1 MPQKAPQQDQQF
13 TSLNDN
19 KTADSQKL
27 IDAICEGLLDKK
39 AEDIRILDVHKL
51 TTLAD
56 SFVICHATTDV
67 QIKAIA
73 DGVVKETREQLG
85 EKPWKE
91 EGRDSRRW
99 VILDYVNVVVHIFK
113 KELREYYALE
123 KMWNDAEI
131 IKVEDTQAAQ

>member
-1 MPQKAPQQDQQF
+1 MPQKAQKPDQQF
-13 TSLNDN
+13 KSINEN

-27 IDAICEGLLDKK
+27 IEAISKGLLDKK
-39 AEDIRILDVHKL
+39 AEDITILDVHEL

-56 SFVICHATTDV
+56 KFVICHAATDV

-73 DGVVKETREQLG
+73 DSVVKQTNEQLG

-131 IKVEDTQAAQ
+131 IKVEDTKAAQ

>member
-1 MPQKAPQQDQQF
+1 MPQKAQQEDQQF
-13 TSLNDN
+13 KTVNDR
-19 KTADSQKL
+19 KTADSEKL
-27 IDAICEGLLDKK
+27 IEAITEGLLDKK
-39 AEDIRILDVHKL
+39 AEDIAILDIHEL

-56 SFVICHATTDV
+56 KFVICHAATDV

-73 DGVVKETREQLG
+73 DSAVKQTSEQLG

-91 EGRDSRRW
+91 EGRDTRRW

-113 KELREYYALE
+113 RELREYYALE

-131 IKVEDTQAAQ
+131 IRVKDEK

>member
-1 MPQKAPQQDQQF
+1 MPQKAQKKDQQF
-13 TSLNDN
+13 KSVNEN

-27 IDAICEGLLDKK
+27 IEAISEGLLDKK
-39 AEDIRILDVHKL
+39 AEEITILDVHEL

-56 SFVICHATTDV
+56 KFVICHASTDV

-73 DGVVKETREQLG
+73 DSVVKHTKEQLN

-123 KMWNDAEI
+123 KMWNDAEVI
-131 IKVEDTQAAQ
+131 RVEDTKAAQ

>member
-1 MPQKAPQQDQQF
+1 MPQKAQKKDQQF
-13 TSLNDN
+13 KSINEN
-19 KTADSQKL
+19 KTADSQLL
-27 IDAICEGLLDKK
+27 IEAITEGLLDKK
-39 AEDIRILDVHKL
+39 AEDITILDVHEL

-56 SFVICHATTDV
+56 KFVICHAATDV

-73 DGVVKETREQLG
+73 DSVVKQTNEQLG

-123 KMWNDAEI
+123 KMWNDAEV
-131 IKVEDTQAAQ
+131 IKVKDTKAAQ

>member
-1 MPQKAPQQDQQF
+1 MPQKVQQEDQQF
-13 TSLNDN
+13 KSVDDS
-19 KTADSQKL
+19 KTADSEKL
-27 IDAICEGLLDKK
+27 IEAISEGLLDKK
-39 AEDIRILDVHKL
+39 AEDITILDIHEL

-56 SFVICHATTDV
+56 KFVICHAATDV

-73 DGVVKETREQLG
+73 DSVVKHTSEQLD

-91 EGRDSRRW
+91 EGRDTRRW

-131 IKVEDTQAAQ
+131 IRVKDEK

>member
-1 MPQKAPQQDQQF
+1 MPQKAPRQDQQF
-13 TSLNDN
+13 KSLNDN

>member
-1 MPQKAPQQDQQF
+1 MPDNSPQKDQQF
-13 TSLNDN
+13 KSLNET
-19 KTADSQKL
+19 KTADSEKL
-27 IDAICEGLLDKK
+27 ISVIIQALLDKK
-39 AEDIRILDVHKL
+39 AEDVTVLDVHEL

-56 SFVICHATTDV
+56 KFVVCHATTDV

-73 DGVVKETREQLG
+73 DSVSKQTGEQLD

-91 EGRDSRRW
+91 EGRDTRRW

-123 KMWNDAEI
+123 RMWNDAVI
-131 IKVEDTQAAQ
+131 TKIEDKS

>member
-1 MPQKAPQQDQQF
+1 MPQKAPKKDQQF
-13 TSLNDN
+13 KSLSEN
-19 KTADSQKL
+19 KTADSEKL

-39 AEDIRILDVHKL
+39 AEDITILDVHKL

-56 SFVICHATTDV
+56 TFIICHASTDV

-73 DGVVKETREQLG
+73 DGVVKETKEQLG

-131 IKVEDTQAAQ
+131 IKVEDTRAAQ

>member
-1 MPQKAPQQDQQF
+1 MPQKAPRQDQQF
-13 TSLNDN
+13 KSLNDN

-131 IKVEDTQAAQ
+131 IKVQDTQAAQ

>member
-1 MPQKAPQQDQQF
+1 MPQKVEKKDQQF
-13 TSLNDN
+13 KSINDA
-19 KTADSQKL
+19 KTADSEKL
-27 IDAICEGLLDKK
+27 IEAIKEGLLDKK
-39 AEDIRILDVHKL
+39 AEEITILDIHEL

-56 SFVICHATTDV
+56 KFVICHAATDV

-73 DGVVKETREQLG
+73 DSVVKQTADQLG

-91 EGRDSRRW
+91 EGRNTRRW

-131 IKVEDTQAAQ
+131 IKVKDET

>member
-1 MPQKAPQQDQQF
+1 MPQKAHKQDQQF
-13 TSLNDN
+13 KSLNEN

-27 IDAICEGLLDKK
+27 IDAISEGLLDKK
-39 AEDIRILDVHKL
+39 AEDITILDVHEL

-56 SFVICHATTDV
+56 KFVICHAATDV

-73 DGVVKETREQLG
+73 DSVVKHTNAQLG

-131 IKVEDTQAAQ
+131 MKVEDIKAAQ

>member
-1 MPQKAPQQDQQF
+1 MPQKASQQYQQF
-13 TSLNDN
+13 KSLDEN

-27 IDAICEGLLDKK
+27 IDAICEGLLEKK
-39 AEDIRILDVHKL
+39 AEDITVLDVHEL

-56 SFVICHATTDV
+56 TFIICHATTDV

-73 DGVVKETREQLG
+73 DGVVKQTSDQLG

-131 IKVEDTQAAQ
+131 VRIEDTTTAQ